1 MCEQCIDTVLH
12 NFVSQLREVLIMMTL
27 IIVTACL
34 TTYEL
39 LAVLYKFS
47 PKFLKTA
54 LGYEVWIDLFF
65 GGVLTIAAASTGSM
79 VALVISV
86 VSGFFISITLAFT
99 KKFLGYRKYEK
110 DRVTGK
116 RKWVDY
122 PSEWNSE
129 TVGEG
134 IRLIGSKVLS
144 KLKSTAKG
152 FTNVREVS
160 GHAV

>member
-1 MCEQCIDTVLH
+1 MCEQCIDTVYH
-12 NFVSQLREVLIMMTL
+12 YFVSLLSEVINMMTL

-39 LAVLYKFS
+39 LAILYKFS

-79 VALVISV
+79 IALVISV
-86 VSGFFISITLAFT
+86 VSGFFISITLALT

-110 DRVTGK
+110 DIVTGK
-116 RKWVDY
+116 RKWVEY
-122 PSEWNSE
+122 PSEWGAE
-129 TVGEG
+129 TVGQG
-134 IRLIGSKVLS
+134 IRLIGCKVFS

-152 FTNVREVS
+152 FTNN
-160 GHAV
+160 GKIAGNAV